1 MTDEAKQM
9 GRPAIYRNKNAKNIH
24 GMITKDGEKL
34 FELARAQAAKIVDW
48 PKKRVSDGDVIEF
61 LARGF
66 KALEVRSACV
76 MQMEKYL
83 GRK

>member
-1 MTDEAKQM
+1 MTDEVQQM

-24 GMITKDGEKL
+24 GMITEDGAKL
-34 FELARAQAAKIVDW
+34 FELARAEAARVVKW
-48 PKKRVSDGDVIEF
+48 PKKRVSDGDVLEF

-66 KALEVRSACV
+66 KSLEVRAACV